1 MLAKFCQNELGEA
14 VLCNP
19 IHCPQTE
26 AVRTD
31 EESDAT

>member
-1 MLAKFCQNELGEA
+1 MWAKFCQNELVEEA
-14 VLCNP
+14 SCNP
-19 IHCPQTE
+19 IHCLQTE